1 MIFYQNINRNI
12 RFTEIGNKNE
22 TEFYEVKRTMEDKKL
37 QEALKK
43 EEDLKAYLRQL
54 ESVAVAFSGE
64 RAEGSD
70 PLLRKRRHPSFC
82 M

>member
-43 EEDLKAYLRQL
+43 RRRSERLSPPVEKCGCCLFRR
-54 ESVAVAFSGE
+54 ES
-64 RAEGSD
+64 
-70 PLLRKRRHPSFC
+70 
-82 M
+82 